1 MKKIYLLAATTSL
14 LAFNAQATDWGM
26 ANLVRPYVGGDY
38 IFSHAKHGGFAH
50 KAKEDYNSWSANIGT
65 DIAKYTSIE
74 AFFQQSWERK
84 SHRKDGSLKSEF
96 YAWGLD
102 LYGRLQMGCSPFHL
116 LGSVGFA
123 DYNVKY
129 KFRGIDELG
138 RGSNDK
144 QRIGYRAGVGFSYD
158 FNEHFAMRVMGRY
171 SYVGM
176 KTLNNLMEVTA
187 GLRYY
192 F

>member
-1 MKKIYLLAATTSL
+1 MKKICLLTATASL
-14 LAFNAQATDWGM
+14 LAFNAQAVDWNM
-26 ANLVRPYVGGDY
+26 NDLIRPYLGGDY
-38 IFSHAKHGGFAH
+38 IFSHAKHGGWARR
-50 KAKEDYNSWSANIGT
+50 AKKDYNSWSVNLGT
-65 DIAKYTSIE
+65 DIAQYTSVE

-84 SHRKDGSLKSEF
+84 THRRDAHIKSEF

-102 LYGRLQMGCSPFHL
+102 LYGRAQMWCSPFHL
-116 LGSVGFA
+116 LGSLGLA
-123 DYNVKY
+123 NYNVKY
-129 KFRGIDELG
+129 RFRNNEWLG
-138 RGSNDK
+138 DGSKDK
-144 QRIGYRAGVGFSYD
+144 QRVGYRAGVGFSYD

>member
-1 MKKIYLLAATTSL
+1 MKKIYLLAATASL
-14 LAFNAQATDWGM
+14 FALNAQAADWNM
-26 ANLVRPYVGGDY
+26 DNLVRPYLGADY
-38 IFSHAKHGGFAH
+38 VFSHAKHGGWARQ
-50 KAKEDYNSWSANIGT
+50 AKKDYNSWSVNLGT
-65 DIAKYTSIE
+65 DIAKYTSVE

-84 SHRKDGSLKSEF
+84 SHEKDGRLKSEF

-102 LYGRLQMGCSPFHL
+102 LYGRSQIGCSPFHL
-116 LGSVGFA
+116 LGSIGFA

-129 KFRGIDELG
+129 KFRSNDGPG

-144 QRIGYRAGVGFSYD
+144 QRVGYRAGVGFSYD
-158 FNEHFAMRVMGRY
+158 FTDHLAMRVMGRY
-171 SYVGM
+171 SYIGM